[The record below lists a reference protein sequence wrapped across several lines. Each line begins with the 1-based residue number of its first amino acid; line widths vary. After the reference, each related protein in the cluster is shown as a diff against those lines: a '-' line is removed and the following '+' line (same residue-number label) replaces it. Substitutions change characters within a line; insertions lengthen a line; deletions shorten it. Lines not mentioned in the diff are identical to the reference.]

1 MPTGV
6 SQEKPHRYAKPKV
19 TISYSSK
26 QLLHFGFEGQYY
38 QYHQC
43 ELYLILIAERNIKA
57 YMSTRRMVGR
67 GGGAQIPQIMPSC
80 IG

>member
-19 TISYSSK
+19 TVSYSSK

-43 ELYLILIAERNIKA
+43 ELYLIL
-57 YMSTRRMVGR
+57 YMSTRGMVG
-67 GGGAQIPQIMPSC
+67 GGGSNTTNYALLYWLMPP
-80 IG
+80 I